1 LDANERD
8 VMDGE
13 EKSLYHLFKSSKR
26 REARTIRRMQDRG
39 GRITND
45 PKEIEH
51 IFVTYLTDKYGSV
64 DVADNCITEMVN
76 VIRSHTQ
83 PSCVAYLEQ
92 SIRAEELYTA
102 IMSGGP
108 NKSPR
113 SDGIGREFFL
123 HLWDTIRDDMLQVLN
138 HMNLNKST
146 TRRQQH
152 GIIFTLPK
160 NNGDFTPAGYRSIS
174 LMNTDYKLL
183 ARIMAR
189 RLTSVLEEHLT
200 SGQYCSVPGRS
211 ILEAVSVIRDV
222 VAHAELTRTH
232 VCVLSLDFRNAF
244 DRVSHHY
251 LFTILAGYG
260 LSEWFI
266 DRVHSIFEQATSS
279 VQINGRLAGPIPIRC
294 AVRQGCPL
302 SMALHALCVHPLLR
316 TLEERLT
323 GITIGTRG
331 QKILVLA
338 YADDITIFITRREEI
353 EIVNTAIRI

>member
-1 LDANERD
+1 MRWKMNHTMLRDEGLLSQLRQQWSGWKSKKPWFPNVNIWWDRYVKPRLQRYMRIWGAERRQDFNIMENHMYTCIYNIQKSAMSPDQKLAALNRHRAKLVRLQARRTEPFRLDANERD

-152 GIIFTLPK
+152 GIIFSLPK
-160 NNGDFTPAGYRSIS
+160 NNGVFTPAGYRSIS

-189 RLTSVLEEHLT
+189 HLTPVLEEHLT

-244 DRVSHHY
+244 DRVSY
-251 LFTILAGYG
+251 
-260 LSEWFI
+260 
-266 DRVHSIFEQATSS
+266 
-279 VQINGRLAGPIPIRC
+279 
-294 AVRQGCPL
+294 
-302 SMALHALCVHPLLR
+302 
-316 TLEERLT
+316 
-323 GITIGTRG
+323 
-331 QKILVLA
+331 
-338 YADDITIFITRREEI
+338 
-353 EIVNTAIRI
+353 